1 MGNWV
6 SAAAARARKARQ
18 RSEDIDRIIE
28 EDSKVFKRECRVL
41 LLGNGWPPPPA
52 LPARLTEVAVT
63 TGSRGSGKSTFAK
76 QMKIVYRGGLSEAE
90 RFAYRITIYQNL
102 LESAQALVSA
112 MRELSIQP
120 VDPQNRVRP
129 LASSHRTPH

>member
-1 MGNWV
+1 MRNWV
-6 SAAAARARKARQ
+6 SAAARARKARK

-41 LLGNGWPPPPA
+41 LLGNGWPLPPI
-52 LPARLTEVAVT
+52 LPARLTKVAVT
-63 TGSRGSGKSTFAK
+63 TGSRGSGKSTLVK
-76 QMKIVYRGGLSEAE
+76 QLKFVYQGGFSVED

-112 MRELSIQP
+112 MRELSIEP
-120 VDPQNRVRP
+120 VDPQNCVRP
-129 LASSHRTPH
+129 HISSHRTPH